1 MLSPHNSS
9 KNCFEII
16 LCLMEPGPLYLIFL
30 PSRLRERQERNG
42 MRVASA
48 LLRWSEEHSIALYQN
63 ELMKSLINFIT
74 PILRCA
80 PFDAFSLKVQLIPRS
95 ENKRQTCTP
104 PTTPR
109 KLKVLP
115 QNVRCINHPDTNRYY
130 QGGIA
135 CLSAG
140 LPQEILTP
148 TTVYNFLSLCFS
160 AIPMRLHN
168 LSDWANE
175 AN

>member
-1 MLSPHNSS
+1 
-9 KNCFEII
+9 
-16 LCLMEPGPLYLIFL
+16 MEPGPLYLIFL

-80 PFDAFSLKVQLIPRS
+80 PFDAFSQIPRS

-104 PTTPR
+104 PTTPGNC
-109 KLKVLP
+109 KYCHKTCDASIIP
-115 QNVRCINHPDTNRYY
+115 TQTDIT

-148 TTVYNFLSLCFS
+148 TTVYNFLSLFLRHS
-160 AIPMRLHN
+160 HAVTQPKRLGKR
-168 LSDWANE
+168 S
-175 AN
+175 

>member
-1 MLSPHNSS
+1 
-9 KNCFEII
+9 
-16 LCLMEPGPLYLIFL
+16 MEPGPLYLIFL

-104 PTTPR
+104 PTTPGNCKYCHKTCDASIIPTQTDITKEALHVCR
-109 KLKVLP
+109 LDCHKRFLHRL
-115 QNVRCINHPDTNRYY
+115 
-130 QGGIA
+130 
-135 CLSAG
+135 LSTISPLSVSPPFPCG
-140 LPQEILTP
+140 Y
-148 TTVYNFLSLCFS
+148 TT
-160 AIPMRLHN
+160 
-168 LSDWANE
+168 
-175 AN
+175 